1 MIMIMFVIMMNFQYD
16 MLMNINMM
24 NLSMF
29 MTIKNEYAFDDDEF
43 FENYE
48 HDEYEHEDDD
58 DEYDK

>member
-1 MIMIMFVIMMNFQYD
+1 
-16 MLMNINMM
+16 M

-29 MTIKNEYAFDDDEF
+29 MTIKNEYAFDGDEF